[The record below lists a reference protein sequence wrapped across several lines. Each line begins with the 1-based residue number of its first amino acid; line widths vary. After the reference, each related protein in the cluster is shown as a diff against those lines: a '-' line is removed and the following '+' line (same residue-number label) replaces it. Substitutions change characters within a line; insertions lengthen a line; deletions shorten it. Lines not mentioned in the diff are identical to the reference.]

1 MSVKEVFLRLGQFHL
16 GDGSQIRFWADTW
29 LRGRCL
35 KNRYPILYNI
45 ARRKNDT
52 VNVVLSSSPPNISFR
67 RSLTGPAL
75 VAWNQLI
82 QDLQHIVLL
91 HQRDSFKW
99 SLHQNGLFSVKSM
112 YKATLTSYALPFTLH
127 TWKLKI
133 PLKIKV
139 FMWFLYKGVTLTKDN
154 LAKKG
159 WQCNVQCCFCNLRE
173 TIQHLI
179 FSCHLAKSIW
189 HIFCDVPKF

>member
-16 GDGSQIRFWADTW
+16 GDGSQIRFWEDTW
-29 LRGRCL
+29 LRGKYL

-52 VNVVLSSSPPNISFR
+52 VNVVLSSAPSNISFR

-99 SLHQNGLFSVKSM
+99 SLHENGLFSMKSIF
-112 YKATLTSYALPFTLH
+112 KATLTLHSAL
-127 TWKLKI
+127 
-133 PLKIKV
+133 
-139 FMWFLYKGVTLTKDN
+139 
-154 LAKKG
+154 
-159 WQCNVQCCFCNLRE
+159 
-173 TIQHLI
+173 
-179 FSCHLAKSIW
+179 
-189 HIFCDVPKF
+189 HIAYLEA